1 MAKDLT
7 NSKIDRQN
15 ILNNNFAMNEI
26 EKACDLKGILFED
39 KIAFTKEQ
47 IASFYEIDIRTVER
61 YLEDNKEE
69 FNENGYEV
77 LKGTRLKRFIEIFN
91 NQGTDINVGT
101 ISKATTVLGVFD
113 FRAFLNMGMLLVESE
128 KAKIIRQNILDIVI
142 DTINVKTGEQQS
154 ILINV
159 MKTS

>member
-1 MAKDLT
+1 MAKGLT

-39 KIAFTKEQ
+39 KIAFTKER

-101 ISKATTVLGVFD
+101 IPKATTVLGDGNF
-113 FRAFLNMGMLLVESE
+113 
-128 KAKIIRQNILDIVI
+128 QNSD
-142 DTINVKTGEQQS
+142 NVKTRRYKIDIDKSLTEYDARNKLQK
-154 ILINV
+154 INI
-159 MKTS
+159 K

>member
-1 MAKDLT
+1 MTKDLT

-101 ISKATTVLGVFD
+101 IPKATTVLGIFD

-142 DTINVKTGEQQS
+142 DTINVKTGGAT
-154 ILINV
+154 
-159 MKTS
+159 KWKK